1 MLACTYQPTAPK
13 IVSNSATHRRRMTRL
28 LSRSGLAV
36 AASACRAA
44 RSAATPLTLTLTLAM
59 ALTLTRTR
67 TLPHPLPNSHPNPNQ
82 VDCYAQPH
90 ADLGGEPLVPGP
102 RNLLDS
108 ASACCEACRAHRT
121 RTEAG
126 RGCNVWVWCGD
137 PGGCGAS
144 YRHCW
149 LKRQPAPMV
158 LPSVGALGGQVRW
171 MSGVWADAAAVE
183 AARGA
188 ARRPSPSVAAGAEL
202 ALATPLGAVR
212 LKLNAAGSPK
222 AVSWLRGLARAPHRC
237 HGCRFYRAEPGA
249 RVRVRVRVS
258 LPLTLPLT
266 LTLSLALA
274 LALAM
279 ALTVPSA
286 AALGAQLELRPSVR
300 AAAGQLPSRRR
311 TRHRRGAAFGAGGG
325 VCDAPWDAHH
335 H

>member
-1 MLACTYQPTAPK
+1 MKMPDAPAATRCAWIRTARK
-13 IVSNSATHRRRMTRL
+13 CVT
-28 LSRSGLAV
+28 V
-36 AASACRAA
+36 CA
-44 RSAATPLTLTLTLAM
+44 RSVGGSRFRAWRAQLSAAANVSTPDGRAPSALPLPCTPPVDGAM
-59 ALTLTRTR
+59 ALRCRAPRIEFCCTGLALVVLCITQWAVQQNPVSARVYVPTNGTQNR
-67 TLPHPLPNSHPNPNQ
+67 KQQRDPSPPYDEAPLAIWLGGRGISVPGCA

-90 ADLGGEPLVPGP
+90 ADLGGEPLVAGP

-137 PGGCGAS
+137 AGGCGAS

-183 AARGA
+183 AARA
-188 ARRPSPSVAAGAEL
+188 AASRPSPSVAAGAEL

-249 RVRVRVRVS
+249 RVRVRVRVW
-258 LPLTLPLT
+258 
-266 LTLSLALA
+266 
-274 LALAM
+274 
-279 ALTVPSA
+279 
-286 AALGAQLELRPSVR
+286 GY
-300 AAAGQLPSRRR
+300 G
-311 TRHRRGAAFGAGGG
+311 
-325 VCDAPWDAHH
+325 
-335 H
+335 